1 MQANKKYFLEN
12 FIDSIGSEEYSVINY
27 PELISQ
33 NLINPFL
40 SPDNINFESGVKSQ

>member
-12 FIDSIGSEEYSVINY
+12 FMDSIGSEEYSVINY